1 MFINCFYSF
10 FGSKAPAECKRF
22 TALRKRVSTIVP
34 ARISKAGRYREVY
47 MIENLNGIFET
58 IKYNNSNSILLYR
71 NDISENYPVHWHTG
85 FEFIMPIEND
95 YMVIIDRVEYHLN
108 PFDIICIPPGELHQL
123 IAPKT
128 GVRLI
133 LQFDFAII
141 NNLWD
146 FEKIIRIT
154 NRTRLLTPE
163 NAPDIHGPLKQIM
176 LEIEEEYFS
185 DPPLPLKAASIYA
198 KILEM
203 NVIIGRKFIYSNT
216 SNFPEVRGRK
226 QMEYIYKFNIIFDYI
241 DKNFTEDISLED
253 IARVAGFSKFHFSRL
268 FKQYTNQSFY
278 DYLNQRKVKEAE
290 RLLLDP
296 SMTITDVAIQSG
308 FSSISTFNRVFK
320 STKKCTP
327 TEFKNM
333 YNRPDGETY
342 TV

>member
-1 MFINCFYSF
+1 
-10 FGSKAPAECKRF
+10 
-22 TALRKRVSTIVP
+22 
-34 ARISKAGRYREVY
+34 
-47 MIENLNGIFET
+47 MIQNLNGIFET

-85 FEFIMPIEND
+85 FEYIMPIEND
-95 YMVIIDRVEYHLN
+95 YTVIIDRVEYHLK
-108 PFDIICIPPGELHQL
+108 PFDMICIPPGELHQL

-163 NAPDIHGPLKQIM
+163 TAPDIHESLKRIM
-176 LEIEEEYFS
+176 LEIESEYFS
-185 DPPLPLKAASIYA
+185 DPPVPLKAASIYA

-216 SNFPEVRGRK
+216 GDFPEARGHK

-253 IARVAGFSKFHFSRL
+253 IARVAGFSKFHFSRI
-268 FKQYTNQSFY
+268 FKQYNQMS
-278 DYLNQRKVKEAE
+278 YLRYINIRRTRAAE
-290 RLLLDP
+290 TLLLLLQ
-296 SMTITDVAIQSG
+296 DVGAKIGKVLLPEQAQAQPLRLQPAALQRLGRGGQYGLG
-308 FSSISTFNRVFK
+308 FFL
-320 STKKCTP
+320 
-327 TEFKNM
+327 
-333 YNRPDGETY
+333 
-342 TV
+342 